1 MGYTHYWRQSADF
14 TTDQWSA
21 ICKDTRKII
30 AYCGTWGIALQHE
43 YDDPRPAVVKKSEIR
58 FNGAGHDGH
67 ETFYI
72 SRNPT
77 DAEKEF
83 SFCKTE
89 RKPYDLAVCLCLL
102 RIAYH
107 CPAITISSDGYR
119 WRDEHWDSNW
129 LTAKA
134 AYTHLFKEEPPQAF

>member
-1 MGYTHYWRQSADF
+1 MGYTHYWRQSTDF

-21 ICKDTRKII
+21 ICKDTRKIP
-30 AYCGTWGIALQHE
+30 AHCRKQGIPLQYE
-43 YDDPRPAVVKKSEIR
+43 WDDPRLRTCVTQSGIH

-77 DAEKEF
+77 DAKKEF
-83 SFCKTE
+83 SFCKTA

-107 CPAITISSDGYR
+107 CSAITISSDGMGA
-119 WRDEHWDSNW
+119 SNW